1 MVNILDKEI
10 NETLLSIQFN
20 EYQSNI
26 NTALIKHLELLL
38 EMKREYITKNYNLHQ
53 RDCGKQGGEVIEIA
67 TGDIVHFKGTSTS
80 FLITSFNIKNNYASK
95 MFPNVNNIIQ
105 TIDITGTEFTEV
117 SR

>member
-53 RDCGKQGGEVIEIA
+53 RDCGKQGGEIIEID

-117 SR
+117 IR